1 MSKGKITDVLPA
13 EITDTPIIG
22 MQGNR
27 EITVDGFKGIEEY
40 TDTEVC
46 FRTAAMMITVYGSN
60 LLIRYLSIHTIVI
73 SGNIKNVSFSDNSE
87 TEASK

>member
-40 TDTEVC
+40 SDTEVC
-46 FRTAAMMITVYGSN
+46 FRAGNMTMTVSGSN

-73 SGNIKNVSFSDNSE
+73 SGNIKNTAFSED
-87 TEASK
+87 SK